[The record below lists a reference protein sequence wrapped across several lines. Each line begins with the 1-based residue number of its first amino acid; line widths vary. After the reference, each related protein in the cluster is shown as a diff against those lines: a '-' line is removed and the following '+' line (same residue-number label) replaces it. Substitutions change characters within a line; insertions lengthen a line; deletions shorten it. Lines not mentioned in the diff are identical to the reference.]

1 MPVASQLALFLA
13 HRENSAS
20 VRRCHSLAASG
31 EMPSTSRSTELLRV
45 RPTPTTFV
53 RLVLMAD
60 VATGEDIYSIR
71 PLWRRVK
78 LFQSMSSLGEPLRG
92 VKPLSARRVM
102 LAPASLYPLAWG
114 RAVSGRNS
122 PVFLS
127 RYMSPTSYVLHKKR
141 APGGERS

>member
-1 MPVASQLALFLA
+1 
-13 HRENSAS
+13 
-20 VRRCHSLAASG
+20 
-31 EMPSTSRSTELLRV
+31 
-45 RPTPTTFV
+45 
-53 RLVLMAD
+53 MAD

-127 RYMSPTSYVLHKKR
+127 RYMSPTSYVMHKNGP
-141 APGGERS
+141 PGGERS